1 MPSAPAPG
9 GGLGSTLWQIANY
22 SPLGAFD
29 KPAPPGDLGT
39 TALWN
44 KPDDVSWRDF
54 MLAHLAKPA
63 QQADD
68 LVRGATNTFGLGDRF
83 AAMMSN
89 LTGVGGGD
97 LAAQRQTS
105 AARAQADPL
114 YGVGQIAGYGPL
126 GAAGLT
132 AKMGGGVLGAMGEGA
147 TAGGLAALGHNTAD
161 TWGGTLANAGIGAA
175 VGGATGVPVGLVSKA
190 IAPGSATGAVME
202 QRADITDAAEKAK
215 DDAFAALQA
224 PKYDRN
230 ELLDQLDTVKDELYA
245 NDPDGTLPRA
255 APQSMK
261 IFNDLY
267 NQAAKAP
274 TQSAS
279 ALNDT
284 IRDLD
289 GPQGYGA
296 GAENPVAKHF
306 QNGLTNILQTLDPVT
321 NHSPADVQGMLTNA
335 DDAYKTFKNAEGLQQ
350 RGQNLKA
357 FGTSPASWAQN
368 VAQKYYPDQATKFA
382 INPNDPMASQYAAL
396 AAIANKAGG
405 GGMTPYGVVHA
416 TRPLIEAGAGAL
428 GAGVGGPAGAVIGDA
443 LGGAFDYGVVKP
455 MAGKALGAMA
465 KRGLQTQINQS
476 YPALTG
482 QSITPPP
489 DYAQA
494 LRSLIFSKLAGAGY

>member
-1 MPSAPAPG
+1 
-9 GGLGSTLWQIANY
+9 
-22 SPLGAFD
+22 
-29 KPAPPGDLGT
+29 
-39 TALWN
+39 
-44 KPDDVSWRDF
+44 

-89 LTGVGGGD
+89 LTGIGGGD

-114 YGVGQIAGYGPL
+114 YGVGQAAGYIPL
-126 GAAGLT
+126 GAEGLT
-132 AKMGGGVLGAMGEGA
+132 ARMGGGVLGTMGEGA
-147 TAGGLAALGHNTAD
+147 IAGAGGAVGNQD
-161 TWGGTLANAGIGAA
+161 PNSTWGQTGTNALTGGVIGAA
-175 VGGATGVPVGLVSKA
+175 VGAPLGVLSKFGGG
-190 IAPGSATGAVME
+190 PATGAVMQ
-202 QRADITDAAEKAK
+202 QRAGITDAAEKAK

-224 PKYDRN
+224 PKYEKN
-230 ELLDQLDTVKDELYA
+230 ELLDRLDAVKDQLYA
-245 NDPDGTLPRA
+245 NDPDGTLPKA

-267 NQAAKAP
+267 NQAAKVP

-350 RGQNLKA
+350 SGQNLKA
-357 FGTSPASWAQN
+357 FGTSPGSWAQN
-368 VAQKYYPDQATKFA
+368 VAQKYYPKQATPFA
-382 INPNDPMASQYAAL
+382 INPNDPAASQYAAL
-396 AAIANKAGG
+396 AGIANKAGG
-405 GGMTPYGVVHA
+405 GGMTPYGVQHA
-416 TRPLIEAGAGAL
+416 LHEPIEMASEGLGSAL
-428 GAGVGGPAGAVIGDA
+428 AGPAGAITGGIAGNALAYGLKPVIGA
-443 LGGAFDYGVVKP
+443 GLGRMARRGV
-455 MAGKALGAMA
+455 
-465 KRGLQTQINQS
+465 QTQLNQA

-482 QSITPPP
+482 QSITPDPGS
-489 DYAQA
+489 ASAA
-494 LRSLIFSKLAGAGY
+494 LRTLLFGTMASRGY